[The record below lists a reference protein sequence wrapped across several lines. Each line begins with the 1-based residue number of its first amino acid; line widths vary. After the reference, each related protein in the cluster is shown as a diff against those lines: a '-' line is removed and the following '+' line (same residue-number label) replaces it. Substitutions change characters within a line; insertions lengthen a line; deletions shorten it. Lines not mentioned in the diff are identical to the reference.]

1 MNLKKYVW
9 LFLAMLLPLGFV
21 ACSDSDEPAREPE
34 VIGGQ
39 EENKKD
45 YYTFEEAYINQF
57 CFGQMSYYYLWWK
70 DINTSNWFLGDDPVK
85 KVKSIRY
92 EEDEWTSAIEDISSY
107 IDNSTTT
114 YGYDYQPYWADEN
127 KTHVVAVVTMVYPES
142 PAEKVGLKRGSVIMQ
157 MDGRYIENKNE
168 DYNKLSSSASLDLSV
183 YDPETKM
190 TKEVKMT
197 STDMY
202 LDPVL
207 FEKVFDCG
215 GKKVG
220 YLYFNDFNSDKSGAR
235 LIEVAKKFKQ
245 EGVTELVLD
254 LRYNGGGYV
263 IIEELLLSLLA
274 PEVNVNNGDLYQTAI
289 YNDSPY
295 SKDLK
300 EDEGEDYV
308 NSYFKTNFEWVRKSK
323 DENGKDITKEYSYN
337 TSDAN
342 MNLNKIYALVSNQS
356 ASASEATLVS
366 LMPFMDVEVIGKQT
380 GAKHCTGVM
389 LTAEGYYEYQEAL
402 IEYYKALK
410 DDDDFIELKEIL
422 EQYYK
427 EQSEFIKPFSAW
439 KDYVGKW
446 GLYVMVSTYADKN
459 GNNPCR
465 PNGIV
470 PDIEIKDNPQEPYPL
485 GDDREAMLRV
495 ALTEAGYTDFTPL
508 PEAKSRALTS
518 SLGEAIPMKSEGKR
532 MLLKPERPMNFSS
545 RSLRMK

>member
-1 MNLKKYVW
+1 MKGLKKYVW
-9 LFLAMLLPLGFV
+9 LLLAVLLPSGFL
-21 ACSDSDEPAREPE
+21 ACSDGDEPAREPE
-34 VIGGQ
+34 VITPPSGGQ
-39 EENKKD
+39 EGSKKE
-45 YYTFEEAYINQF
+45 YYTFKEAYINQF
-57 CFGQMSYYYLWWK
+57 CYDQMSYYYLWWK
-70 DINTSNWFLGDDPVK
+70 DIDKSNWMLDDDPIK

-92 EEDEWTSAIEDISSY
+92 EEDRWTAAMEDITPYTDTSA
-107 IDNSTTT
+107 TTNGT
-114 YGYDYQPYWADEN
+114 YGYDFQPYWADASQ
-127 KTHVVAVVTMVYPES
+127 TYVVAVVKMVYPDS
-142 PAEKVGLKRGSVIMQ
+142 PADKAGLKRGSVIMKMNGQ
-157 MDGRYIENKNE
+157 HIENTNE
-168 DYNKLSSSASLDLSV
+168 DYSALLSSASLNLSV
-183 YDPETKM
+183 YDPETKT
-190 TKEVKMT
+190 TKDIKMAPVN
-197 STDMY
+197 MY

-220 YLYFNDFNSDKSGAR
+220 YLYFNDFNSFDSATR

-263 IIEELLLSLLA
+263 IIEELLASLLA
-274 PEVNVNNGDLYQTAI
+274 PEANVKNGDLFQTAV
-289 YNDSPY
+289 YNDTDY
-295 SKDLK
+295 AKLLK
-300 EDEGEDYV
+300 QYYGEDYA
-308 NSYFKTNFEWVRKSK
+308 NTYFSTEFNWKSG
-323 DENGKDITKEYSYN
+323 DKEYSYD

-342 MNLNKIYALVSNQS
+342 IGLNKIYALVTSGS
-356 ASASEATLVS
+356 ASASEATLVC
-366 LMPFMDVEVIGKQT
+366 LMPYLDIEVIGGKT
-380 GAKHCTGVM
+380 GGKHCAGVVF
-389 LTAEGYYEYQEAL
+389 EAK
-402 IEYYKALK
+402 EYYQDF
-410 DDDDFIELKEIL
+410 DDYLAELKKSNVASYNQIME
-422 EQYYK
+422 EWKYY
-427 EQSEFIKPFSAW
+427 SGW